1 MRQSQFKPFLFVLL
15 GALMV
20 LACEMSVGTG
30 GVVESPTS
38 IPLPTKVALATETP
52 LPTNTARPIA
62 VATPTA
68 TPPPTVTATPTE
80 KEDNGPFGPITFAA
94 AVASDDS
101 PLDLTDTF
109 PPSVSIV
116 YGAFSFKGMK
126 DGQLY
131 RSEWRRDGKLQTDLI
146 TDKPWNGGAS
156 GNWWVSVYDD
166 KGLTPGEWELNVYL
180 DNKLQQSARMTIEA
194 NPTDAP
200 SLGPITFASG
210 IDTNGKPLNPIKVEN
225 PIFPAGTKEVY
236 GFFDGK
242 QINTALEWGSQWF
255 HDGEQYT
262 TESTSKWDPTK
273 DPNAWARL
281 YDTSGSALPAG
292 AYELKLTL
300 EGRPVALGTFYVAK

>member
-1 MRQSQFKPFLFVLL
+1 MQQSRLKPFLFILL
-15 GALMV
+15 GVLTA

-52 LPTNTARPIA
+52 LPTNTVRPIA
-62 VATPTA
+62 TS
-68 TPPPTVTATPTE
+68 TPTE
-80 KEDNGPFGPITFAA
+80 KATPIATVTPTGAEDKSPFGPITFAA

-101 PLDLTDTF
+101 PIDLTDSF

-126 DGQLY
+126 DGRAY

-146 TDKPWNGGAS
+146 IDKPWNGGAT
-156 GNWWVSVYDD
+156 GNWWASVYDD
-166 KGLTPGEWELNVYL
+166 KGLEPGEWELDIYL
-180 DNKLQQSARMTIEA
+180 DNQLQQTARMTIKA
-194 NPTDAP
+194 NSTDAP

-210 IDTNGKPLNPIKVEN
+210 KDADGKPVNPIKMEN
-225 PIFPAGTKEVY
+225 PVFPAGTKEVY

-255 HDGEQYT
+255 LNGEEYT
-262 TESTSKWDPTK
+262 TESTSEWDPTK

-300 EGRPVALGTFYVAK
+300 DGRPAALGTFYIAK